1 MRDERG
7 LIYSYH
13 SSLRINNNNLLLR
26 LFIEKKRSSLEPSL
40 GGGGGFLFISPR
52 TPVKKKSKKSARLN
66 FRVHP
71 QTQKRRRRRS
81 EKTQNLKVFIY
92 LHARTSVCVEYMRAL
107 LSFFLRIRE
116 EKKCMPQ
123 EKNCRHH
130 RQRKKKSLSQSSSL
144 DRFSFAI
151 LLSKKGSSIVD
162 FE

>member
-26 LFIEKKRSSLEPSL
+26 FFIEKKRSSLEPSL

-71 QTQKRRRRRS
+71 QTQKRRRRRRS
-81 EKTQNLKVFIY
+81 EKTDKISKSSYICTRERPFVLNIC
-92 LHARTSVCVEYMRAL
+92 ARFY
-107 LSFFLRIRE
+107 LSFCVYEKRKSACRKRRTVVIIVRGRKRVFHSRLRWIDFL
-116 EKKCMPQ
+116 
-123 EKNCRHH
+123 
-130 RQRKKKSLSQSSSL
+130 L
-144 DRFSFAI
+144 RFS
-151 LLSKKGSSIVD
+151 
-162 FE
+162 

>member
-1 MRDERG
+1 LKRREA
-7 LIYSYH
+7 LWSP
-13 SSLRINNNNLLLR
+13 R
-26 LFIEKKRSSLEPSL
+26 LVEVAGF
-40 GGGGGFLFISPR
+40 FLFLLEHLLKKIQKISEVEFQGSSTDP
-52 TPVKKKSKKSARLN
+52 KKKKKKKIGEDR
-66 FRVHP
+66 
-71 QTQKRRRRRS
+71 
-81 EKTQNLKVFIY
+81 QNLKVFIY

>member
-13 SSLRINNNNLLLR
+13 SSLRINNNNLLR

-71 QTQKRRRRRS
+71 QTQKRRRRRRS
-81 EKTQNLKVFIY
+81 EKTDKISKSSYICTRERPFVLNICARFIFLSAYTRREKV
-92 LHARTSVCVEYMRAL
+92 HAA
-107 LSFFLRIRE
+107 RE
-116 EKKCMPQ
+116 E
-123 EKNCRHH
+123 
-130 RQRKKKSLSQSSSL
+130 LSSSSSEEEKE
-144 DRFSFAI
+144 SFTVVFA
-151 LLSKKGSSIVD
+151 G
-162 FE
+162 